1 MFKGGYGEEKALVIS
16 VPISEH
22 TFTCLLNSV
31 VSVPVEWQL
40 HEEGDHV
47 CFIKNMHEHHSAWNR
62 VVAQLIFVGR
72 RNEGMT
78 WLGVLEHLH

>member
-40 HEEGDHV
+40 HEEEDHV
-47 CFIKNMHEHHSAWNR
+47 LLKICTNTTVPGTE
-62 VVAQLIFVGR
+62 
-72 RNEGMT
+72 
-78 WLGVLEHLH
+78 